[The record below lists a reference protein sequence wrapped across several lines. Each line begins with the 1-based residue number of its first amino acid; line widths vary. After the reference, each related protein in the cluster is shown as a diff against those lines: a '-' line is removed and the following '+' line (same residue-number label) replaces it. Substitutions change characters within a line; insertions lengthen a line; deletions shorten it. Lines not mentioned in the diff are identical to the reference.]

1 LRKVLVAF
9 AAVLVAGLGSVTPAT
24 APAAFAAVNPKV
36 AIIVGATHDATDRYR
51 SSADQV
57 AAAARRYTTNVVKVY
72 SPNATWSKVKSAVA
86 GASVIVYLGHGNGWP
101 SPYTYDPNYTTKN
114 GFGLNYDV
122 NGNGKLSDYE
132 VKYYGEPSIRELNP
146 APNAVVLLFHLCY
159 ASGNSEPG
167 RAEPS
172 LTTAKQRVDNYA
184 AAFLKAGARAVVAN
198 GHSHAD
204 YYIDALFTTRQSILD
219 YWQNAPD
226 AHDNVS
232 VYGSVRNPGL
242 QFAMDPER
250 PGAYYR
256 ALSGKM
262 SLTTTDVTGAAYAD
276 TSRDPAAI
284 TVPGNASPVAD
295 GTPVY
300 ASPGDLSSAGNP
312 IATIGT
318 SARVRVDWL
327 DPGTAPDGSRIYGI
341 HTDDGVEGVMAGSLL
356 VPRDGTAPR
365 LWEVEDGTGTFS
377 PNGDGSGDTYTVR
390 LQVSEPAA
398 WRLRIVDQRGSNRAE
413 ASGTGSRP
421 ELSWAPE
428 HAADGTYRW
437 ILEASDAWRNGP
449 LEVDG
454 SFTVDTQAPEL
465 RIADA
470 PPAAPVITPDGD
482 GVTDGISFAAD
493 ASEGGSLAATVL
505 AGDEVVADMSS
516 AIGPSGATVRWN
528 GKVDGAWAPDG
539 DYRVRIRAIDAAGN
553 RSSAVERAVTLY
565 SALGHL
571 RTSTAVFF
579 PQDGDRLGSTA
590 TLGFTLASPA
600 IVDWTIRDASG
611 SVVRTLQSAAALEAG
626 IQSFRWNGRTDAG
639 VMVPR
644 GTYRSVVT
652 AGNGT
657 VSATQSVS
665 VTADAFRTGSSD
677 STPARGQ
684 RITITAVSAESLDA
698 PPRLRVYQPGI
709 AAWSVTMKRTDTR
722 VYKATITLKRSKAG
736 TVRFRVSAY
745 DSTGAAQ
752 SSNLYLA
759 LH

>member
-1 LRKVLVAF
+1 MRKVLVAF
-9 AAVLVAGLGSVTPAT
+9 AAILVAGLGSVTPAT
-24 APAAFAAVNPKV
+24 GPAAFAAVNPKV

-114 GFGLNYDV
+114 GFGLDYDV
-122 NGNGKLSDYE
+122 NGNGKLTDYE

-204 YYIDALFTTRQSILD
+204 YYIDALFNTRQSILD
-219 YWQNAPD
+219 YWQSTD

-232 VYGSVRNPGL
+232 IYGSARNPGL

-256 ALSGKM
+256 ALDREV

-300 ASPGDLSSAGNP
+300 GSPATSPRPATPLPRLTPPRGSALTGSTRGRP
-312 IATIGT
+312 RRQPHLRHPHRRRRRGRHGRLLAGP
-318 SARVRVDWL
+318 ARRHGAAPVGGRGRHGHLLAQRRRVGRT
-327 DPGTAPDGSRIYGI
+327 GTASGCRCRSPLPGACGSS
-341 HTDDGVEGVMAGSLL
+341 TSEAA
-356 VPRDGTAPR
+356 TAPKR
-365 LWEVEDGTGTFS
+365 PAPATARSSRGHLSTPPMARTAGCSRRATSGERSTRGGRQLHRGHAGTQT
-377 PNGDGSGDTYTVR
+377 
-390 LQVSEPAA
+390 AH
-398 WRLRIVDQRGSNRAE
+398 RGR
-413 ASGTGSRP
+413 
-421 ELSWAPE
+421 
-428 HAADGTYRW
+428 AADGTR
-437 ILEASDAWRNGP
+437 DH
-449 LEVDG
+449 
-454 SFTVDTQAPEL
+454 T
-465 RIADA
+465 
-470 PPAAPVITPDGD
+470 DGD

-493 ASEGGSLAATVL
+493 ASEGGSLMATVL
-505 AGDEVVADMSS
+505 AGDEVVADMSA

-528 GKVDGAWAPDG
+528 GKVDDAWAPDG

-553 RSSAVERAVTLY
+553 RSSAVERDVTLY
-565 SALGHL
+565 TALGHL
-571 RTSTAVFF
+571 RTSTAAFF

-600 IVDWTIRDASG
+600 IVDWTIRDTSG
-611 SVVRTLQSAAALEAG
+611 AVVRTLQSAAALEAG
-626 IQSFRWNGRTDAG
+626 SQSFGWNGRTDAG

-652 AGNGT
+652 AGDGT
-657 VSATQSVS
+657 VSVTQSVS
-665 VTADAFRTGSSD
+665 VTADAFRIGSSD

-722 VYKATITLKRSKAG
+722 VYKATITLKSSKAG